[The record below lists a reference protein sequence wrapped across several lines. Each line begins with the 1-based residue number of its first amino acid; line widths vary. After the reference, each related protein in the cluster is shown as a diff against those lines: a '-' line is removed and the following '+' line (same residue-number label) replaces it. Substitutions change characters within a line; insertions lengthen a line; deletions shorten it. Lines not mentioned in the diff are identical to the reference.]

1 MQTGFVFK
9 VSPAFFGI
17 LTSGRTTNVL
27 LRTLPDA
34 ETVADAIEAL
44 SRSHAG
50 RFLPA
55 DSDQEK
61 WGRTIVKSQ
70 IATEVLTG

>member
-17 LTSGRTTNVL
+17 LTYGRTTNVL
-27 LRTLPDA
+27 LRILPDA

-50 RFLPA
+50 RFLA
-55 DSDQEK
+55 GGQ
-61 WGRTIVKSQ
+61 
-70 IATEVLTG
+70 